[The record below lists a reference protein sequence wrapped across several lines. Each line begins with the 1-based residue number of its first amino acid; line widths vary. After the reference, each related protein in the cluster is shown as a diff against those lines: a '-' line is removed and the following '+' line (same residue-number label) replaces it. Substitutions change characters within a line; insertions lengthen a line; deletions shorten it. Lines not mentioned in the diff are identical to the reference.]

1 MNDHTRRNFLIASGT
16 GAAAVGV
23 VAAMPSIAGA
33 RTSAPTPSD
42 VPMTAPDAAPLV
54 AHISDPSS
62 GTLSLL
68 VGDDEVIVHDHDLVA
83 RITAAAKG
91 K

>member
-16 GAAAVGV
+16 GAAAIGV

-33 RTSAPTPSD
+33 STPAPKESPVTPS
-42 VPMTAPDAAPLV
+42 DAAPLV

>member
-16 GAAAVGV
+16 GAAAIGV
-23 VAAMPSIAGA
+23 VAALPSIAGA
-33 RTSAPTPSD
+33 STPAATQS
-42 VPMTAPDAAPLV
+42 PLPTAPDAVPLV

-68 VGDDEVIVHDHDLVA
+68 VGDDEVTVHDHDLVT

>member
-1 MNDHTRRNFLIASGT
+1 MNDHSRRNFLIASGA
-16 GAAAVGV
+16 GAAAIGV
-23 VAAMPSIAGA
+23 VAALPTIASAGTPSQPEPMAPAGA
-33 RTSAPTPSD
+33 
-42 VPMTAPDAAPLV
+42 DAAPLV

-68 VGDDEVIVHDHDLVA
+68 VGDEEVIVHDHDLVG
-83 RITAAAKG
+83 RITRAAKG